1 MVKLKRIISW
11 VGCFVITI
19 QLISAPLVAYA
30 DLIDGTIYGFQ
41 TMWDWILGN
50 SDEPYGGWTPAG
62 WADAVFSANKEQKY
76 YTTPTESVEDRYG
89 NVTNYYR
96 GGDTTTTKIID
107 SYNKTFNT
115 IHNTTNTTNNYEA
128 NVKLSDF
135 LNTYATY
142 NNSYTYQNDFKSW
155 YYDYDTNNFNYNDFS
170 SVSTTNNNLYYNED
184 NRQYYISIDN
194 STDEYYLIDV
204 QYSPTFVTVNYN
216 YYNTTNNYGDVGDV
230 TNIYYFE
237 LTDGRNSSTLSAS
250 EVAGLDLGYDVANY
264 VLVPDDPNTLSLQ
277 HFDGNYTD
285 SSSYGRS
292 FYSENRSTNYVDSGA
307 FGQAVKLP
315 SGSAAGVT
323 IPGLSDYD
331 SLSFDFRIYYADIAD
346 LGIYIGDT
354 NIFQEVPTLRKW
366 VGKDVYSDDGEY
378 LTQRLEEFDGS
389 ASNNATI
396 WLTSRLTK
404 GEYYTWS
411 EIKSLHNSQ
420 HLSTMYA
427 SITLN
432 PLSTELSSS
441 MEVPTSFSSPDYVE
455 DSDSPKRYGWML
467 TSGVPVLSSSTEY
480 EDMRCVYSGSTQ
492 TWVGE
497 FLIRHY
503 TEKEYRWSPSQYVI
517 ADFNYDTY
525 KAQWVPMRI
534 VVSGGQLYY
543 FVNGDL
549 VGSGSFTMP
558 DADEFY
564 IKSSGTLYLDELRV
578 TTGDMVSTGS
588 YNPSSEPY
596 DTNMVLA
603 LPDDLTANTI
613 YVKHSTPVT
622 SYRIGGVRPSNP
634 TTGFFYIPLH
644 DDYTGGQPQL
654 YDGSN
659 WVDVEAMV
667 YDGSKTSSALGYV
680 FNPVGASPDVDEDL
694 EPGRPTQPG
703 EDVDP
708 ETCTHD
714 WVEDEDTPSVDPTC
728 VMAGSVTMI
737 CTKCGSTKTETIPKL
752 SHAWEVKTTV
762 QTSYDEEGNIVTEGY
777 TIYKCTLCGE
787 EYKDTEGTGP
797 PSSGSPDDGEDG
809 EGDNWFTSLMKKLG
823 EFLGTTIGGLLELVG
838 TVIEKVLDSLITLVT
853 NTIAKLTEVVNLFGS
868 FGDAVSVLWT
878 WLPPEIV
885 TVLVAGVTVVIFA
898 AIIRLFLR

>member
-237 LTDGRNSSTLSAS
+237 LTDGRNSADLTAS

-315 SGSAAGVT
+315 SGSAAGIT

-346 LGIYIGDT
+346 LEIYLGDT
-354 NIFQEVPTLRKW
+354 NLFQEVPALRKW
-366 VGKDVYSDDGEY
+366 IGADSLSADGQKRTDYLVSGTSVVAGQYYSAEY
-378 LTQRLEEFDGS
+378 L
-389 ASNNATI
+389 NNNRANADKYVIPIGTDVV
-396 WLTSRLTK
+396 
-404 GEYYTWS
+404 
-411 EIKSLHNSQ
+411 
-420 HLSTMYA
+420 
-427 SITLN
+427 
-432 PLSTELSSS
+432 SSFNK
-441 MEVPTSFSSPDYVE
+441 PTAFSSPGYE
-455 DSDSPKRYGWML
+455 EETIKYGWM
-467 TSGVPVLSSSTEY
+467 TYSNSAPVLYSSDSYFGAVIDTVDPDYFGKVKITFTVKKRTEY
-480 EDMRCVYSGSTQ
+480 
-492 TWVGE
+492 
-497 FLIRHY
+497 
-503 TEKEYRWSPSQYVI
+503 EYRWSPSQYVT

-797 PSSGSPDDGEDG
+797 PSSGSSDDDEDN
-809 EGDNWFTSLMKKLG
+809 EGGNWFTSLMKKLG

-898 AIIRLFLR
+898 AVIKLFLR

>member
-1 MVKLKRIISW
+1 
-11 VGCFVITI
+11 
-19 QLISAPLVAYA
+19 
-30 DLIDGTIYGFQ
+30 
-41 TMWDWILGN
+41 
-50 SDEPYGGWTPAG
+50 
-62 WADAVFSANKEQKY
+62 
-76 YTTPTESVEDRYG
+76 
-89 NVTNYYR
+89 
-96 GGDTTTTKIID
+96 
-107 SYNKTFNT
+107 
-115 IHNTTNTTNNYEA
+115 
-128 NVKLSDF
+128 
-135 LNTYATY
+135 
-142 NNSYTYQNDFKSW
+142 
-155 YYDYDTNNFNYNDFS
+155 
-170 SVSTTNNNLYYNED
+170 
-184 NRQYYISIDN
+184 
-194 STDEYYLIDV
+194 
-204 QYSPTFVTVNYN
+204 
-216 YYNTTNNYGDVGDV
+216 
-230 TNIYYFE
+230 
-237 LTDGRNSSTLSAS
+237 
-250 EVAGLDLGYDVANY
+250 
-264 VLVPDDPNTLSLQ
+264 
-277 HFDGNYTD
+277 
-285 SSSYGRS
+285 
-292 FYSENRSTNYVDSGA
+292 
-307 FGQAVKLP
+307 
-315 SGSAAGVT
+315 
-323 IPGLSDYD
+323 
-331 SLSFDFRIYYADIAD
+331 
-346 LGIYIGDT
+346 
-354 NIFQEVPTLRKW
+354 
-366 VGKDVYSDDGEY
+366 
-378 LTQRLEEFDGS
+378 
-389 ASNNATI
+389 
-396 WLTSRLTK
+396 
-404 GEYYTWS
+404 
-411 EIKSLHNSQ
+411 
-420 HLSTMYA
+420 
-427 SITLN
+427 
-432 PLSTELSSS
+432 
-441 MEVPTSFSSPDYVE
+441 
-455 DSDSPKRYGWML
+455 ML

-503 TEKEYRWSPSQYVI
+503 TEKEYHWSPTQYVT

-549 VGSGSFTMP
+549 VGSGSLTMP

-762 QTSYDEEGNIVTEGY
+762 QTSYDDEGNIVTEGY

-797 PSSGSPDDGEDG
+797 PSSGSSDNGEDEEEQGFLGWLGSKLGQLFGSLG
-809 EGDNWFTSLMKKLG
+809 EGIINLLQATLG
-823 EFLGTTIGGLLELVG
+823 
-838 TVIEKVLDSLITLVT
+838 KVLDGLINLV
-853 NTIAKLTEVVNLFGS
+853 NMVFEKLAQIVDLFGG
-868 FGDAVSVLWT
+868 FGDALSVLWT
-878 WLPPEIV
+878 WLPPEIL
-885 TVLVAGVTVVIFA
+885 TVLVAGVTVFVFVA
-898 AIIRLFLR
+898 LLKLFMK

>member
-250 EVAGLDLGYDVANY
+250 EVAGLDLGYDVTNY

-366 VGKDVYSDDGEY
+366 VGKDVYSGGIIVQIPNNDRHGFFLGQLTCPVPPVTGHQLIAALRVRAGNRRNQNTILPNTVGGLHHGLVILDFEGMPLKWVQLRQRNFLY
-378 LTQRLEEFDGS
+378 LLQLGILAAFLGGKQ
-389 ASNNATI
+389 I
-396 WLTSRLTK
+396 IV
-404 GEYYTWS
+404 WS
-411 EIKSLHNSQ
+411 QLYFFRAAFQ
-420 HLSTMYA
+420 VLS
-427 SITLN
+427 
-432 PLSTELSSS
+432 P
-441 MEVPTSFSSPDYVE
+441 PW
-455 DSDSPKRYGWML
+455 SDS
-467 TSGVPVLSSSTEY
+467 
-480 EDMRCVYSGSTQ
+480 YS
-492 TWVGE
+492 
-497 FLIRHY
+497 
-503 TEKEYRWSPSQYVI
+503 P
-517 ADFNYDTY
+517 
-525 KAQWVPMRI
+525 
-534 VVSGGQLYY
+534 
-543 FVNGDL
+543 
-549 VGSGSFTMP
+549 
-558 DADEFY
+558 
-564 IKSSGTLYLDELRV
+564 
-578 TTGDMVSTGS
+578 
-588 YNPSSEPY
+588 
-596 DTNMVLA
+596 
-603 LPDDLTANTI
+603 
-613 YVKHSTPVT
+613 
-622 SYRIGGVRPSNP
+622 RPP
-634 TTGFFYIPLH
+634 CH
-644 DDYTGGQPQL
+644 
-654 YDGSN
+654 
-659 WVDVEAMV
+659 
-667 YDGSKTSSALGYV
+667 
-680 FNPVGASPDVDEDL
+680 
-694 EPGRPTQPG
+694 
-703 EDVDP
+703 
-708 ETCTHD
+708 
-714 WVEDEDTPSVDPTC
+714 
-728 VMAGSVTMI
+728 
-737 CTKCGSTKTETIPKL
+737 
-752 SHAWEVKTTV
+752 
-762 QTSYDEEGNIVTEGY
+762 
-777 TIYKCTLCGE
+777 
-787 EYKDTEGTGP
+787 
-797 PSSGSPDDGEDG
+797 
-809 EGDNWFTSLMKKLG
+809 
-823 EFLGTTIGGLLELVG
+823 
-838 TVIEKVLDSLITLVT
+838 
-853 NTIAKLTEVVNLFGS
+853 
-868 FGDAVSVLWT
+868 
-878 WLPPEIV
+878 
-885 TVLVAGVTVVIFA
+885 
-898 AIIRLFLR
+898 

>member
-170 SVSTTNNNLYYNED
+170 SVSTTNTNLYYNED

-237 LTDGRNSSTLSAS
+237 LTDGRNSADLTAS

-315 SGSAAGVT
+315 SGSAAGIT

-346 LGIYIGDT
+346 LEIYLGDT
-354 NIFQEVPTLRKW
+354 NLFQEVPALRKW
-366 VGKDVYSDDGEY
+366 IGADSLSADGQKRTDYLVSGTSVVAGQYYSAEY
-378 LTQRLEEFDGS
+378 L
-389 ASNNATI
+389 NNNRANADKYVIPIGTDVV
-396 WLTSRLTK
+396 
-404 GEYYTWS
+404 
-411 EIKSLHNSQ
+411 
-420 HLSTMYA
+420 
-427 SITLN
+427 
-432 PLSTELSSS
+432 SSFNK
-441 MEVPTSFSSPDYVE
+441 PTAFSSPGYE
-455 DSDSPKRYGWML
+455 EETIKYGWM
-467 TSGVPVLSSSTEY
+467 TYSNSAPVLYSSDSYFGAVIDTVDPDYFGKVKITFTVKKRTEY
-480 EDMRCVYSGSTQ
+480 
-492 TWVGE
+492 
-497 FLIRHY
+497 
-503 TEKEYRWSPSQYVI
+503 EYRWSPSQYVT

-797 PSSGSPDDGEDG
+797 PSSGSSDDDEDD
-809 EGDNWFTSLMKKLG
+809 EGGNLFTSLMKKLG

-898 AIIRLFLR
+898 AVIKLFLR

>member
-237 LTDGRNSSTLSAS
+237 LTDGRNSSTLSSS

-315 SGSAAGVT
+315 NGSAAGIT

-346 LGIYIGDT
+346 LEIYLGDT
-354 NIFQEVPTLRKW
+354 NLFQEVPALRKW
-366 VGKDVYSDDGEY
+366 IGADSLSADGQKRTDYLVSGTSVVAGQYYSAEY
-378 LTQRLEEFDGS
+378 L
-389 ASNNATI
+389 NNNRANADKYVIPIGTDVV
-396 WLTSRLTK
+396 
-404 GEYYTWS
+404 
-411 EIKSLHNSQ
+411 
-420 HLSTMYA
+420 
-427 SITLN
+427 
-432 PLSTELSSS
+432 SSFNK
-441 MEVPTSFSSPDYVE
+441 PTAFSSPGYE
-455 DSDSPKRYGWML
+455 EETIKYGWM
-467 TSGVPVLSSSTEY
+467 TYSNSAPVLYSSDSYFGAVIDTVDPDYFGKVKITFTVKKRTEY
-480 EDMRCVYSGSTQ
+480 
-492 TWVGE
+492 
-497 FLIRHY
+497 
-503 TEKEYRWSPSQYVI
+503 EYRWSPSQYVT

-644 DDYTGGQPQL
+644 EDYTGGQPQL

-809 EGDNWFTSLMKKLG
+809 EGGNWFTSLMKKLG

-898 AIIRLFLR
+898 AVIKLFLR

>member
-237 LTDGRNSSTLSAS
+237 LTDGRNSADLTAS

-315 SGSAAGVT
+315 SGSAAGIT

-346 LGIYIGDT
+346 LEIYLGDT
-354 NIFQEVPTLRKW
+354 NLFQEVPALRKW
-366 VGKDVYSDDGEY
+366 IGADSLSADGQKRTDYLVSGTSVVAGQYYSAEY
-378 LTQRLEEFDGS
+378 L
-389 ASNNATI
+389 NNNRANADKYVIPIGTDVV
-396 WLTSRLTK
+396 
-404 GEYYTWS
+404 
-411 EIKSLHNSQ
+411 
-420 HLSTMYA
+420 
-427 SITLN
+427 
-432 PLSTELSSS
+432 SSFNK
-441 MEVPTSFSSPDYVE
+441 PTAFSSPGYE
-455 DSDSPKRYGWML
+455 EETIKYGWM
-467 TSGVPVLSSSTEY
+467 TYSNSAPVLYSSDSYFGAVIDTVDPDYFGKVKITFTVKKRTEY
-480 EDMRCVYSGSTQ
+480 
-492 TWVGE
+492 
-497 FLIRHY
+497 
-503 TEKEYRWSPSQYVI
+503 EYRWSPSQYVT

-613 YVKHSTPVT
+613 YVKHSTPIT

-787 EYKDTEGTGP
+787 EYKDTEGIGP

-898 AIIRLFLR
+898 AVIKLFLR

>member
-1 MVKLKRIISW
+1 MKKFCIQTISLSI
-11 VGCFVITI
+11 VFVII
-19 QLISAPLVAYA
+19 LSAFSPIALAA
-30 DLIDGTIYGFQ
+30 TTHSLIDMQIIEEWLSLSREDKYGEFGS
-41 TMWDWILGN
+41 TGKVG
-50 SDEPYGGWTPAG
+50 SFGGGRGGGFSSNTPQ
-62 WADAVFSANKEQKY
+62 SY
-76 YTTPTESVEDRYG
+76 YTTPTESVEDKYG

-107 SYNKTFNT
+107 SYNHTFNT
-115 IHNTTNTTNNYEA
+115 IHNTTNTTNNYQA

-142 NNSYTYQNDFKSW
+142 NNDYTYNTTYQSW
-155 YYDYDTNNFNYNDFS
+155 YYDNTSNTLNYTDNDT
-170 SVSTTNNNLYYNED
+170 YYAFD
-184 NRQYYISIDN
+184 NRQYFVSIDN

-237 LTDGRNSSTLSAS
+237 LTDGRNSADLTAS

-315 SGSAAGVT
+315 SGSAAGIT
-323 IPGLSDYD
+323 IPGLSDYG

-378 LTQRLEEFDGS
+378 LTQRLEDLDGS
-389 ASNNATI
+389 SRNSSTI
-396 WLTSRLTK
+396 WLTSEPTED
-404 GEYYTWS
+404 EYYTWS

-467 TSGVPVLSSSTEY
+467 TSGVPVLSSSTKY
-480 EDMRCVYSGSTQ
+480 EDMRCVRSDSTQ
-492 TWVGE
+492 TWIGQ

-503 TEKEYRWSPSQYVI
+503 TEKEYRWSPSQYVT

-797 PSSGSPDDGEDG
+797 PSSGSSDNGEDEEEQGFLGWLGSKLGQLFGSLG
-809 EGDNWFTSLMKKLG
+809 EGIINLLQATLG
-823 EFLGTTIGGLLELVG
+823 
-838 TVIEKVLDSLITLVT
+838 KVLDGLINLV
-853 NTIAKLTEVVNLFGS
+853 NMVFEKLAQIVDLFGG
-868 FGDAVSVLWT
+868 FGDALSVLWT
-878 WLPPEIV
+878 WLPPEIL
-885 TVLVAGVTVVIFA
+885 TVLVAGVTVFVFVA
-898 AIIRLFLR
+898 LLKLFMK

>member
-237 LTDGRNSSTLSAS
+237 LTDGRNSADLTAS

-277 HFDGNYTD
+277 HFDGDYTD

-315 SGSAAGVT
+315 SGSAAGIT

-346 LGIYIGDT
+346 LEIYLGDT
-354 NIFQEVPTLRKW
+354 NLFQEVPALRKW
-366 VGKDVYSDDGEY
+366 IGADSLSADGQKRTDYLVSGTSVVAGQYYSAEY
-378 LTQRLEEFDGS
+378 L
-389 ASNNATI
+389 NNNRANADKYVIPIGTDVV
-396 WLTSRLTK
+396 
-404 GEYYTWS
+404 
-411 EIKSLHNSQ
+411 
-420 HLSTMYA
+420 
-427 SITLN
+427 
-432 PLSTELSSS
+432 SSFNK
-441 MEVPTSFSSPDYVE
+441 PTAFSSPGYE
-455 DSDSPKRYGWML
+455 EETIKYGWM
-467 TSGVPVLSSSTEY
+467 TYSNSAPVLYSSDSYFGAVIDTVDPDYFGKVKITFTVKKRTEY
-480 EDMRCVYSGSTQ
+480 
-492 TWVGE
+492 
-497 FLIRHY
+497 
-503 TEKEYRWSPSQYVI
+503 EYRWSPSQYVT

-708 ETCTHD
+708 ETCIHD

-787 EYKDTEGTGP
+787 EYKDTEGTGS

-809 EGDNWFTSLMKKLG
+809 EGGNWFTSLLKKLG

-898 AIIRLFLR
+898 AVIKLFLR

>member
-11 VGCFVITI
+11 IGCFVITV
-19 QLISAPLVAYA
+19 QLISAPLVAHA
-30 DLIDGTIYGFQ
+30 SLIDGTIYGFQ

-76 YTTPTESVEDRYG
+76 YTTPTESVEDQYG

-115 IHNTTNTTNNYEA
+115 IHNTSNLTNNYEA

-142 NNSYTYQNDFKSW
+142 NSNYTYQNDFKSW

-216 YYNTTNNYGDVGDV
+216 YYNTTNNYGNVGDV

-237 LTDGRNSSTLSAS
+237 LTDGRNSADLTAS

-277 HFDGNYTD
+277 HFDGDYTD

-292 FYSENRSTNYVDSGA
+292 FYSENRSTNYVDSGS
-307 FGQAVKLP
+307 FGQAVKLS

-323 IPGLSDYD
+323 IPGLSDYG

-378 LTQRLEEFDGS
+378 LTQQIRYNDDGRIINS
-389 ASNNATI
+389 DII
-396 WLTSRLTK
+396 WLTQELTV
-404 GEYYTWS
+404 GEYYTLS
-411 EIKSLHNSQ
+411 DIKGYL
-420 HLSTMYA
+420 LADTGISTV
-427 SITLN
+427 TLN
-432 PLSTELSSS
+432 PLSATVSSY
-441 MEVPTSFSSPDYVE
+441 MEIPTSFSSQNYVE
-455 DSDSPKRYGWML
+455 DVEASKYGWASF
-467 TSGVPVLSSSTEY
+467 SGKPVLHSSSQY
-480 EDMRCVYSGSTQ
+480 EDVKCIQARKQ
-492 TWVGE
+492 TGDNSYNTY
-497 FLIRHY
+497 LQIRHY
-503 TEKEYRWSPSQYVI
+503 IEKEYRWSPSQYVT

-525 KAQWVPMRI
+525 RNQWVSMRI

-549 VGSGSFTMP
+549 VGSGAFSMP
-558 DADEFY
+558 SADKFY
-564 IKSSGTLYLDELRV
+564 IKSSGTLYLDELRI
-578 TTGDMVSTGS
+578 TTGDMVSTGIYTPS
-588 YNPSSEPY
+588 NNPF
-596 DTNMVLA
+596 DTNKVLA
-603 LPDDLTANTI
+603 LPDELVANTI
-613 YVKHSTPVT
+613 YVKHSTPVN

-634 TTGFFYIPLH
+634 VTGFFYIPLH

-654 YDGSN
+654 YDGAN

-667 YDGSKTSSALGYV
+667 YDGSKISSALGYV
-680 FNPVGASPDVDEDL
+680 FTPVGASPDVDEDL
-694 EPGRPTQPG
+694 EPGRPTRPG
-703 EDVDP
+703 EDVDQSTCSHVWE
-708 ETCTHD
+708 ETSRT
-714 WVEDEDTPSVDPTC
+714 EPTC
-728 VMAGSVTMI
+728 ILPGSIAYT
-737 CTKCGSTKTETIPKL
+737 CSKCGASKTESTAKL
-752 SHAWEVKTTV
+752 GHTWEVKTSV
-762 QTSYDEEGNIVTEGY
+762 QTSYDDEGNIVTEGY
-777 TIYKCTLCGE
+777 TIYKCSLCGE

-797 PSSGSPDDGEDG
+797 PSSGASDDGDSDG
-809 EGDNWFTSLMKKLG
+809 GDNWFTSLLKKIG
-823 EFLGTTIGGLLELVG
+823 EFFGTAVGGLLELAG

-853 NTIAKLTEVVNLFGS
+853 NTIAKLKEVVELFSG
-868 FGDAVSVLWT
+868 FGEAVSVIWT

-885 TVLVAGVTVVIFA
+885 TVLVAGVTLVIFA
-898 AIIRLFLR
+898 AVIKLFLR

>member
-1 MVKLKRIISW
+1 MTYSN
-11 VGCFVITI
+11 
-19 QLISAPLVAYA
+19 SAPVLY
-30 DLIDGTIYGFQ
+30 
-41 TMWDWILGN
+41 
-50 SDEPYGGWTPAG
+50 S
-62 WADAVFSANKEQKY
+62 S
-76 YTTPTESVEDRYG
+76 
-89 NVTNYYR
+89 
-96 GGDTTTTKIID
+96 D
-107 SYNKTFNT
+107 SYFGAV
-115 IHNTTNTTNNYEA
+115 I
-128 NVKLSDF
+128 
-135 LNTYATY
+135 
-142 NNSYTYQNDFKSW
+142 
-155 YYDYDTNNFNYNDFS
+155 DT
-170 SVSTTNNNLYYNED
+170 
-184 NRQYYISIDN
+184 
-194 STDEYYLIDV
+194 
-204 QYSPTFVTVNYN
+204 
-216 YYNTTNNYGDVGDV
+216 
-230 TNIYYFE
+230 
-237 LTDGRNSSTLSAS
+237 
-250 EVAGLDLGYDVANY
+250 
-264 VLVPDDPNTLSLQ
+264 
-277 HFDGNYTD
+277 
-285 SSSYGRS
+285 
-292 FYSENRSTNYVDSGA
+292 VD
-307 FGQAVKLP
+307 
-315 SGSAAGVT
+315 
-323 IPGLSDYD
+323 
-331 SLSFDFRIYYADIAD
+331 
-346 LGIYIGDT
+346 
-354 NIFQEVPTLRKW
+354 
-366 VGKDVYSDDGEY
+366 
-378 LTQRLEEFDGS
+378 
-389 ASNNATI
+389 
-396 WLTSRLTK
+396 
-404 GEYYTWS
+404 
-411 EIKSLHNSQ
+411 
-420 HLSTMYA
+420 
-427 SITLN
+427 
-432 PLSTELSSS
+432 
-441 MEVPTSFSSPDYVE
+441 PDYFGKVKITFTVK
-455 DSDSPKRYGWML
+455 KR
-467 TSGVPVLSSSTEY
+467 TEY
-480 EDMRCVYSGSTQ
+480 
-492 TWVGE
+492 
-497 FLIRHY
+497 
-503 TEKEYRWSPSQYVI
+503 EYRWSPSQYVT

-797 PSSGSPDDGEDG
+797 PSSGSSDDDEDD
-809 EGDNWFTSLMKKLG
+809 EGGNLFTSLMKKLG

-878 WLPPEIV
+878 WLPPVIV

-898 AIIRLFLR
+898 AVIKLFLR

>member
-1 MVKLKRIISW
+1 MKKFCIQTISLSI
-11 VGCFVITI
+11 VFVII
-19 QLISAPLVAYA
+19 LSAFSPIALAA
-30 DLIDGTIYGFQ
+30 TTHSLIDMQIIEEWLSLSREDKYGEFGS
-41 TMWDWILGN
+41 TGKVG
-50 SDEPYGGWTPAG
+50 SFGGGRGGGFSSNTPQ
-62 WADAVFSANKEQKY
+62 SY
-76 YTTPTESVEDRYG
+76 YTTPTESVEDKYG

-107 SYNKTFNT
+107 SYNHTFNT
-115 IHNTTNTTNNYEA
+115 IHNTTNTTNNYQA

-142 NNSYTYQNDFKSW
+142 NNDYTYNTTYQSW
-155 YYDYDTNNFNYNDFS
+155 YYDNTSNTLNYTDNDT
-170 SVSTTNNNLYYNED
+170 YYAFD
-184 NRQYYISIDN
+184 NRQYFVSIDN

-315 SGSAAGVT
+315 SGSAAGIT
-323 IPGLSDYD
+323 IPGLSDYG

-378 LTQRLEEFDGS
+378 LTQRLEDLDGS
-389 ASNNATI
+389 SRNSSTI
-396 WLTSRLTK
+396 WLTSEPTED
-404 GEYYTWS
+404 EYYTWS

-467 TSGVPVLSSSTEY
+467 TSGVPVLSSSTKY
-480 EDMRCVYSGSTQ
+480 EDMLCVRSDSTQ
-492 TWVGE
+492 TWIGQ

-613 YVKHSTPVT
+613 YVKHSTPIT

-797 PSSGSPDDGEDG
+797 PSSGSSDNGEDEEEQGFLGWLGSKLGQLFGSLG
-809 EGDNWFTSLMKKLG
+809 EGIINLLQATLG
-823 EFLGTTIGGLLELVG
+823 
-838 TVIEKVLDSLITLVT
+838 KVLDGLINLV
-853 NTIAKLTEVVNLFGS
+853 NMVFEKLAQIVDLFGG
-868 FGDAVSVLWT
+868 FGDALSVLWT
-878 WLPPEIV
+878 WLPPEIL
-885 TVLVAGVTVVIFA
+885 TVLVAGVTVFVFVA
-898 AIIRLFLR
+898 LLKLFMK

>member
-237 LTDGRNSSTLSAS
+237 LTDGRNSADLTAS

-315 SGSAAGVT
+315 SGSAAGIT

-346 LGIYIGDT
+346 LEIYLGDT
-354 NIFQEVPTLRKW
+354 NLFQEVPALRKW
-366 VGKDVYSDDGEY
+366 IGADSLSADGQKRTDYLVSGTSVVAGQYYSAEY
-378 LTQRLEEFDGS
+378 L
-389 ASNNATI
+389 NNNRANADKYVIPIGTDVV
-396 WLTSRLTK
+396 
-404 GEYYTWS
+404 
-411 EIKSLHNSQ
+411 
-420 HLSTMYA
+420 
-427 SITLN
+427 
-432 PLSTELSSS
+432 SSFNK
-441 MEVPTSFSSPDYVE
+441 PTAFSSPRYE
-455 DSDSPKRYGWML
+455 EETIKYGWM
-467 TSGVPVLSSSTEY
+467 TYSNSAPVLYSSDSYFGAVIDTVDPDYFGKVKITFTVKKRTEY
-480 EDMRCVYSGSTQ
+480 
-492 TWVGE
+492 
-497 FLIRHY
+497 
-503 TEKEYRWSPSQYVI
+503 EYRWSPSQYVT

-708 ETCTHD
+708 ETCIHD

-797 PSSGSPDDGEDG
+797 PSSGSSDDDEDD
-809 EGDNWFTSLMKKLG
+809 EGGNLFTSLMKKLG

-898 AIIRLFLR
+898 AVIKLFLR

>member
-237 LTDGRNSSTLSAS
+237 LTDGRNSADLSAS

-277 HFDGNYTD
+277 HFDGNYMD

-315 SGSAAGVT
+315 NGSAAGIT

-346 LGIYIGDT
+346 LGIYLGDT
-354 NIFQEVPTLRKW
+354 NLFQEVPALRKW
-366 VGKDVYSDDGEY
+366 IGADSLSADGQKRTGALVSGTSVVAGQYYSAEY
-378 LTQRLEEFDGS
+378 L
-389 ASNNATI
+389 NNNRANADQYVIPIGTDVV
-396 WLTSRLTK
+396 
-404 GEYYTWS
+404 
-411 EIKSLHNSQ
+411 
-420 HLSTMYA
+420 
-427 SITLN
+427 
-432 PLSTELSSS
+432 SSFNK
-441 MEVPTSFSSPDYVE
+441 PTAFSSPGYE
-455 DSDSPKRYGWML
+455 EETIKYGWM
-467 TSGVPVLSSSTEY
+467 TYSNSAPVLYSSDSYFGAVIDTVDPDYFGKVKITFTIKKRTEY
-480 EDMRCVYSGSTQ
+480 
-492 TWVGE
+492 
-497 FLIRHY
+497 
-503 TEKEYRWSPSQYVI
+503 EYRWSPSQYVI

-667 YDGSKTSSALGYV
+667 YDGSKTSSALGYM

>member
-237 LTDGRNSSTLSAS
+237 LTDGRNSSTLSSS

-315 SGSAAGVT
+315 NGSAAGIT

-346 LGIYIGDT
+346 LEIYLGDT
-354 NIFQEVPTLRKW
+354 NLFQEVPALRKW
-366 VGKDVYSDDGEY
+366 IGADSLSADGQKRTDYLVSGTSVVAGQYYSADYLNNNRANADKYVIPIGTDVV
-378 LTQRLEEFDGS
+378 
-389 ASNNATI
+389 
-396 WLTSRLTK
+396 
-404 GEYYTWS
+404 
-411 EIKSLHNSQ
+411 
-420 HLSTMYA
+420 
-427 SITLN
+427 
-432 PLSTELSSS
+432 SSFNK
-441 MEVPTSFSSPDYVE
+441 PTAFSSPGYE
-455 DSDSPKRYGWML
+455 EETIKYGWM
-467 TSGVPVLSSSTEY
+467 TYSNSAPVLYSSDSYFGAVIDTVDPDYFGKVKITFTVKKRTEY
-480 EDMRCVYSGSTQ
+480 
-492 TWVGE
+492 
-497 FLIRHY
+497 
-503 TEKEYRWSPSQYVI
+503 EYRWSPSQYVT

-644 DDYTGGQPQL
+644 EDYTGGQPQL

-714 WVEDEDTPSVDPTC
+714 WVEDEDIPSVDPTC
-728 VMAGSVTMI
+728 IMAGSVTMI

-809 EGDNWFTSLMKKLG
+809 EGGNWFTSLMKKLG

-898 AIIRLFLR
+898 AVIKLFLR

>member
-237 LTDGRNSSTLSAS
+237 LTDGRNSADLSAS

-277 HFDGNYTD
+277 HFDGNYMD

-315 SGSAAGVT
+315 NGSAAGIT

-346 LGIYIGDT
+346 LGIYLGDT
-354 NIFQEVPTLRKW
+354 NLFQEVPALRKW
-366 VGKDVYSDDGEY
+366 IGADSLSADGQKRTGALVSGTSVVAGQYYSAEY
-378 LTQRLEEFDGS
+378 L
-389 ASNNATI
+389 NNNRANADKYVIPIGTDVV
-396 WLTSRLTK
+396 
-404 GEYYTWS
+404 
-411 EIKSLHNSQ
+411 
-420 HLSTMYA
+420 
-427 SITLN
+427 
-432 PLSTELSSS
+432 SSFNK
-441 MEVPTSFSSPDYVE
+441 PTAFSSPGYE
-455 DSDSPKRYGWML
+455 EETIKYGWM
-467 TSGVPVLSSSTEY
+467 TYSNSAPVLYSSDSYFGAVIDTVDPDYFGKVKITFTIKKRTEY
-480 EDMRCVYSGSTQ
+480 
-492 TWVGE
+492 
-497 FLIRHY
+497 
-503 TEKEYRWSPSQYVI
+503 EYRWSPSQYVI

-667 YDGSKTSSALGYV
+667 YDGSKTSSALGYM

-898 AIIRLFLR
+898 AVIKLFLR

>member
-237 LTDGRNSSTLSAS
+237 LTDGRNSADLTAS

-315 SGSAAGVT
+315 SGSAAGIT

-346 LGIYIGDT
+346 LEIYLGDT
-354 NIFQEVPTLRKW
+354 NLFQEVPALRKW
-366 VGKDVYSDDGEY
+366 IGADSLSADGQKRTDYLVSGTSVVAGQYYSAEY
-378 LTQRLEEFDGS
+378 L
-389 ASNNATI
+389 NNNRANADKYVIPIGTDVV
-396 WLTSRLTK
+396 
-404 GEYYTWS
+404 
-411 EIKSLHNSQ
+411 
-420 HLSTMYA
+420 
-427 SITLN
+427 
-432 PLSTELSSS
+432 SSFNK
-441 MEVPTSFSSPDYVE
+441 PTAFSSPGYE
-455 DSDSPKRYGWML
+455 EETIKYGWM
-467 TSGVPVLSSSTEY
+467 TYSNSAPVLYSSDSYFGAVIDTVDPDYFGKVKITFTVKKRTEY
-480 EDMRCVYSGSTQ
+480 
-492 TWVGE
+492 
-497 FLIRHY
+497 
-503 TEKEYRWSPSQYVI
+503 EYRWSPSQYVT

-797 PSSGSPDDGEDG
+797 PSSGSSDDDEDD
-809 EGDNWFTSLMKKLG
+809 EGGNLFTSLMKKLG

-898 AIIRLFLR
+898 AVIKLFLR

>member
-1 MVKLKRIISW
+1 MKKFCIQTISLSI
-11 VGCFVITI
+11 VFVII
-19 QLISAPLVAYA
+19 LSAFSPIALAA
-30 DLIDGTIYGFQ
+30 TTHSLIDMQIIEEWLSLSREDKYGEFGS
-41 TMWDWILGN
+41 TGKVG
-50 SDEPYGGWTPAG
+50 SFGGGRGGGFSSNTPQ
-62 WADAVFSANKEQKY
+62 SY
-76 YTTPTESVEDRYG
+76 YTTPTESVEDKYG

-107 SYNKTFNT
+107 SYNHTFNT
-115 IHNTTNTTNNYEA
+115 IHNITNTTNNYQA

-142 NNSYTYQNDFKSW
+142 NNDYT
-155 YYDYDTNNFNYNDFS
+155 
-170 SVSTTNNNLYYNED
+170 
-184 NRQYYISIDN
+184 
-194 STDEYYLIDV
+194 
-204 QYSPTFVTVNYN
+204 
-216 YYNTTNNYGDVGDV
+216 YNTTNNYGDVGDV

-315 SGSAAGVT
+315 SGSAAGIT
-323 IPGLSDYD
+323 IPGLSDYG

-467 TSGVPVLSSSTEY
+467 TSGVPVLSSSTKY
-480 EDMRCVYSGSTQ
+480 EDMRCVRSDSTQ
-492 TWVGE
+492 TWIGQ

>member
-237 LTDGRNSSTLSAS
+237 LTDGRNSADLTAS

-315 SGSAAGVT
+315 SGSAAGIT

-346 LGIYIGDT
+346 LEIYLGDT
-354 NIFQEVPTLRKW
+354 NLFQEVPALRKW
-366 VGKDVYSDDGEY
+366 IGADSLSADGQKRTDYLVSGTSVVAGQYYSAEY
-378 LTQRLEEFDGS
+378 L
-389 ASNNATI
+389 NNNRANADKYVIPIGTDVV
-396 WLTSRLTK
+396 
-404 GEYYTWS
+404 
-411 EIKSLHNSQ
+411 
-420 HLSTMYA
+420 
-427 SITLN
+427 
-432 PLSTELSSS
+432 SSFNK
-441 MEVPTSFSSPDYVE
+441 PTAFSSPGYE
-455 DSDSPKRYGWML
+455 EETIKYGWM
-467 TSGVPVLSSSTEY
+467 TYSNSAPVLYSSDSYFGAVIDTVDPDYFGKVKITFTVKKRTEY
-480 EDMRCVYSGSTQ
+480 
-492 TWVGE
+492 
-497 FLIRHY
+497 
-503 TEKEYRWSPSQYVI
+503 EYRWSPSQYVT

-613 YVKHSTPVT
+613 YVKHSTPIT

-797 PSSGSPDDGEDG
+797 PSSGSSDDDEDD
-809 EGDNWFTSLMKKLG
+809 EGGNLFTSLMKKLG

-898 AIIRLFLR
+898 AVIKLFLR

>member
-1 MVKLKRIISW
+1 MKKFCIQTISLSI
-11 VGCFVITI
+11 VFVII
-19 QLISAPLVAYA
+19 LSAFSPIALAA
-30 DLIDGTIYGFQ
+30 TTHSLIDMQIIEEWLSLSREDKYGEFGS
-41 TMWDWILGN
+41 TGKVG
-50 SDEPYGGWTPAG
+50 SFGGGRGGGFSSNTPQ
-62 WADAVFSANKEQKY
+62 SY
-76 YTTPTESVEDRYG
+76 YTTPTESVEDKYG

-107 SYNKTFNT
+107 SYNHTFNT
-115 IHNTTNTTNNYEA
+115 IHNTTNTTNNYQA

-142 NNSYTYQNDFKSW
+142 NNDYTYNTTYQSW
-155 YYDYDTNNFNYNDFS
+155 YYDNTSNTLNYTDNDT
-170 SVSTTNNNLYYNED
+170 YYAFD
-184 NRQYYISIDN
+184 NRQYFVSIDN

-237 LTDGRNSSTLSAS
+237 LTDGRNSADLTAS

-277 HFDGNYTD
+277 HFDGDYTD

-315 SGSAAGVT
+315 SGSAAGIT
-323 IPGLSDYD
+323 IPGLSDYG

-467 TSGVPVLSSSTEY
+467 TSGVPVLSSSTKY
-480 EDMRCVYSGSTQ
+480 EDMLCVRSDSTQ
-492 TWVGE
+492 TWIGQ

-503 TEKEYRWSPSQYVI
+503 TEKEYRWSPSQYVT

-588 YNPSSEPY
+588 YNSSSEPY

-613 YVKHSTPVT
+613 YVKHSTPIT

-797 PSSGSPDDGEDG
+797 PSSGSSDNGEDEEEQGFLGWLGSKLGQLFGSLG
-809 EGDNWFTSLMKKLG
+809 EGIINLLQATLG
-823 EFLGTTIGGLLELVG
+823 
-838 TVIEKVLDSLITLVT
+838 KVLDGLINLV
-853 NTIAKLTEVVNLFGS
+853 NMVFEKLAQIVDLFGG
-868 FGDAVSVLWT
+868 FGDALSVLWT
-878 WLPPEIV
+878 WLPPEIL
-885 TVLVAGVTVVIFA
+885 TVLVAGVTVFVFVA
-898 AIIRLFLR
+898 LLKLFMK

>member
-237 LTDGRNSSTLSAS
+237 LTDGRNSADLSAS

-277 HFDGNYTD
+277 HFDGNYMD

-315 SGSAAGVT
+315 NGSAAGIT

-346 LGIYIGDT
+346 LGIYLGDT
-354 NIFQEVPTLRKW
+354 NLFQEVPALRKW
-366 VGKDVYSDDGEY
+366 IGADSLSADGQKRTGALVSGTSVVAGQYYSAEY
-378 LTQRLEEFDGS
+378 L
-389 ASNNATI
+389 NNNRANADQYVIPIGTDVV
-396 WLTSRLTK
+396 
-404 GEYYTWS
+404 
-411 EIKSLHNSQ
+411 
-420 HLSTMYA
+420 
-427 SITLN
+427 
-432 PLSTELSSS
+432 SSFNK
-441 MEVPTSFSSPDYVE
+441 PTAFSSPGYE
-455 DSDSPKRYGWML
+455 EETIKYGWM
-467 TSGVPVLSSSTEY
+467 TYSNSAPVLYSSDSYFGAVIDTVDPDYFGKVKITFTIKKRTEY
-480 EDMRCVYSGSTQ
+480 
-492 TWVGE
+492 
-497 FLIRHY
+497 
-503 TEKEYRWSPSQYVI
+503 EYRWSPSQYVI

-613 YVKHSTPVT
+613 YVKHSTPIT

-787 EYKDTEGTGP
+787 EYKDTEGIGP

-898 AIIRLFLR
+898 AVIKLFLR

>member
-237 LTDGRNSSTLSAS
+237 LTDGRNSSALSAS

-315 SGSAAGVT
+315 GGSAAGVT

-354 NIFQEVPTLRKW
+354 NIFQEVPTLRRW
-366 VGKDVYSDDGEY
+366 VGQDLYSDNGIQWPLSDY
-378 LTQRLEEFDGS
+378 LFFTTDITLDESTWYDVDYLSQYYKSD
-389 ASNNATI
+389 T
-396 WLTSRLTK
+396 WPSRK
-404 GEYYTWS
+404 FG
-411 EIKSLHNSQ
+411 HNV
-420 HLSTMYA
+420 
-427 SITLN
+427 SITSQWQ
-432 PLSTELSSS
+432 PPSSY
-441 MEVPTSFSSPDYVE
+441 TAGGYVE
-455 DSDSPKRYGWML
+455 EISRYGWML
-467 TSGVPVLSSSTEY
+467 YSTSTPTCYSSNSVWKYCPDRT
-480 EDMRCVYSGSTQ
+480 CFISSGAYWQ
-492 TWVGE
+492 TRGH
-497 FLIRHY
+497 IQHY
-503 TEKEYRWSPSQYVI
+503 TDYEYRWSPSQYVI

-762 QTSYDEEGNIVTEGY
+762 QTSYDDEGNIVTEGY

-809 EGDNWFTSLMKKLG
+809 EGGNWFTSLMKKLG

-898 AIIRLFLR
+898 AVIKLFLR

>member
-1 MVKLKRIISW
+1 MQIIEEWLSLSREDKYGEFGSTGK
-11 VGCFVITI
+11 VGSF
-19 QLISAPLVAYA
+19 
-30 DLIDGTIYGFQ
+30 GGGRGGGFSS
-41 TMWDWILGN
+41 N
-50 SDEPYGGWTPAG
+50 TPQ
-62 WADAVFSANKEQKY
+62 SY
-76 YTTPTESVEDRYG
+76 YTTPTESVEDKYG

-107 SYNKTFNT
+107 SYNHTFNT
-115 IHNTTNTTNNYEA
+115 IHNTTNTTNNYQA

-142 NNSYTYQNDFKSW
+142 NNDYTYNTTYQSW
-155 YYDYDTNNFNYNDFS
+155 YYDNTSNTLNYTDNDT
-170 SVSTTNNNLYYNED
+170 YYAFD
-184 NRQYYISIDN
+184 NRQYFVSIDN

-237 LTDGRNSSTLSAS
+237 LTDGRNSADLTAS
-250 EVAGLDLGYDVANY
+250 EVSGLDLGYDVANY

-467 TSGVPVLSSSTEY
+467 TSGVPVLSSSTKY
-480 EDMRCVYSGSTQ
+480 EDMRCVRSDSTQ
-492 TWVGE
+492 TWIGQ

-503 TEKEYRWSPSQYVI
+503 TEKEYRWSPSQYVT

-667 YDGSKTSSALGYV
+667 YDGSKTSSALGYM

-762 QTSYDEEGNIVTEGY
+762 QTSYDDEGNIITEGY

-797 PSSGSPDDGEDG
+797 PSSGSLDNGEDEEEQGFLGWLGSKLGQLFGSLG
-809 EGDNWFTSLMKKLG
+809 EGIINLLQATLG
-823 EFLGTTIGGLLELVG
+823 
-838 TVIEKVLDSLITLVT
+838 KVLDGLINLV
-853 NTIAKLTEVVNLFGS
+853 NMVFEKLAQIVDLFGG
-868 FGDAVSVLWT
+868 FGDALSVLWT

-885 TVLVAGVTVVIFA
+885 TVLVAGVTVFVFVA
-898 AIIRLFLR
+898 LLKLFMK

>member
-170 SVSTTNNNLYYNED
+170 SVSTTNNNLFYNED

-237 LTDGRNSSTLSAS
+237 LTDGRNSSTLSSS

-315 SGSAAGVT
+315 NGSAAGIT

-346 LGIYIGDT
+346 LEIYLGDT
-354 NIFQEVPTLRKW
+354 NLFQEVPALRKW
-366 VGKDVYSDDGEY
+366 IGADSLSADGQKRTDYLVSGTSVVAGQYYSAEY
-378 LTQRLEEFDGS
+378 L
-389 ASNNATI
+389 NNNRANADKYVIPIGTDVV
-396 WLTSRLTK
+396 
-404 GEYYTWS
+404 
-411 EIKSLHNSQ
+411 
-420 HLSTMYA
+420 
-427 SITLN
+427 
-432 PLSTELSSS
+432 SSFNK
-441 MEVPTSFSSPDYVE
+441 PTAFSSPGYE
-455 DSDSPKRYGWML
+455 EETIKYGWM
-467 TSGVPVLSSSTEY
+467 TYSNSAPVLYSSDSYFGAVIDTVDPDYFGKVKITFTVKKRTEY
-480 EDMRCVYSGSTQ
+480 
-492 TWVGE
+492 
-497 FLIRHY
+497 
-503 TEKEYRWSPSQYVI
+503 EYRWSPSQYVT

-644 DDYTGGQPQL
+644 EDYTGGQPQL

-714 WVEDEDTPSVDPTC
+714 WVEDEDIPSVDPTC
-728 VMAGSVTMI
+728 IMAGSVTMI

-809 EGDNWFTSLMKKLG
+809 EGGNWFTSLMKKLG

-898 AIIRLFLR
+898 AVIKLFLR

>member
-237 LTDGRNSSTLSAS
+237 LTDGRNSADLSAS

-277 HFDGNYTD
+277 HFDGNYMD

-315 SGSAAGVT
+315 NGSAAGIT

-346 LGIYIGDT
+346 LGIYLGDT
-354 NIFQEVPTLRKW
+354 NLFQEVPALRKW
-366 VGKDVYSDDGEY
+366 IGADSLSADGQKRTGALVSGTSVVAGQYYSAEY
-378 LTQRLEEFDGS
+378 L
-389 ASNNATI
+389 NNNRANADQYVIPIGTDVV
-396 WLTSRLTK
+396 
-404 GEYYTWS
+404 
-411 EIKSLHNSQ
+411 
-420 HLSTMYA
+420 
-427 SITLN
+427 
-432 PLSTELSSS
+432 SSFNK
-441 MEVPTSFSSPDYVE
+441 PTAFSSPGYE
-455 DSDSPKRYGWML
+455 EETIKYGWM
-467 TSGVPVLSSSTEY
+467 TYSNSAPVLYSSDSYFGAVIDTVDPDYFGKVKITFTIKKRTEY
-480 EDMRCVYSGSTQ
+480 
-492 TWVGE
+492 
-497 FLIRHY
+497 
-503 TEKEYRWSPSQYVI
+503 EYRWSPSQYVI

-667 YDGSKTSSALGYV
+667 YDGSKTSSALGYM

-797 PSSGSPDDGEDG
+797 PSSGSSDDDEDN
-809 EGDNWFTSLMKKLG
+809 EGGNWFTSLMKKLG

>member
-1 MVKLKRIISW
+1 MKKFCIQTISLSI
-11 VGCFVITI
+11 VFVII
-19 QLISAPLVAYA
+19 LSAFSPIALAA
-30 DLIDGTIYGFQ
+30 TTHSLIDMQIIEEWLSLSREDKYGEFGS
-41 TMWDWILGN
+41 TGKVG
-50 SDEPYGGWTPAG
+50 SFGGGRGGGFSSNTPQ
-62 WADAVFSANKEQKY
+62 SY
-76 YTTPTESVEDRYG
+76 YTTPTESVEDKYG

-107 SYNKTFNT
+107 SYNHTFNT
-115 IHNTTNTTNNYEA
+115 IHNTTNTTNNYQA

-142 NNSYTYQNDFKSW
+142 NNDYTYNTTYQSW
-155 YYDYDTNNFNYNDFS
+155 YYDNTSNTLNYTDNDT
-170 SVSTTNNNLYYNED
+170 YYAFD
-184 NRQYYISIDN
+184 NRQYFVSIDN

-237 LTDGRNSSTLSAS
+237 LTDGRNSADLTAS

-315 SGSAAGVT
+315 SGSAAGIT
-323 IPGLSDYD
+323 IPGLSDYG

-467 TSGVPVLSSSTEY
+467 TSGVPVLSSSTKY
-480 EDMRCVYSGSTQ
+480 EDMRCVRSDSTQ
-492 TWVGE
+492 TWIGQ

-503 TEKEYRWSPSQYVI
+503 TEKEYRWSPSQYVT

-613 YVKHSTPVT
+613 YVKHSTPIT

-797 PSSGSPDDGEDG
+797 PSSGSSDNGEDEEEQGFLGWLGSKLGQLFGSLG
-809 EGDNWFTSLMKKLG
+809 EGIINLLQATLG
-823 EFLGTTIGGLLELVG
+823 
-838 TVIEKVLDSLITLVT
+838 KVLDGLINLV
-853 NTIAKLTEVVNLFGS
+853 NMVFEKLAQIVDLFGG
-868 FGDAVSVLWT
+868 FGDALSVLWT
-878 WLPPEIV
+878 WLPPEIL
-885 TVLVAGVTVVIFA
+885 TVLVAGVTVFVFVA
-898 AIIRLFLR
+898 LLKLFMK